1 MQPSQTLLHD
11 HQKLSTSVLNT
22 TKNQKQLCYF
32 VKVKSWTLKN
42 SVLDS
47 NLLPCPRIGIT
58 NDYEHNGRRKRI
70 IWFTESTNS
79 CKTLNLVMALKNKK
93 GSSFFPSFFF
103 PLSRAQN
110 IIKGQK
116 EIILLLK
123 SEGFFVKDYGIW
135 KGVEFSGRALSN
147 VHTFCMYLLSLSL
160 SVRYNFSGIPIIP
173 GNCHVINWNSV
184 LYLGLRMGIWWL
196 RSFAFVIFIISLYF
210 FYK

>member
-22 TKNQKQLCYF
+22 TKNQKQLRYF

-93 GSSFFPSFFF
+93 GQAFSLPFFF

-110 IIKGQK
+110 NIKGQK

-160 SVRYNFSGIPIIP
+160 SVRTISQEFLLFREIAMSSTEIQFCISDWEWGFDDWEASLLSFS
-173 GNCHVINWNSV
+173 
-184 LYLGLRMGIWWL
+184 
-196 RSFAFVIFIISLYF
+196 
-210 FYK
+210 